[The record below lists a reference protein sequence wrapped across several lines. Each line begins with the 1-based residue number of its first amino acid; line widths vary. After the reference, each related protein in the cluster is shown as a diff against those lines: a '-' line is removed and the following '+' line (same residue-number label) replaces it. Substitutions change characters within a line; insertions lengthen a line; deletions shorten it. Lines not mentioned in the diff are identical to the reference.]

1 MLVYTINNVLIVNFD
16 RIQTFLIRRNDYDIF
31 IWLQLREVF
40 IRVNFVEKELRF
52 EVVVKIESLLHQ
64 LIQLPRDYLLVKVPS
79 DFILL

>member
-1 MLVYTINNVLIVNFD
+1 MLVYTINDVLIVNFD
-16 RIQTFLIRRNDYDIF
+16 RIKTFLIRRNDYDIF
-31 IWLQLREVF
+31 VWLQLREVF

-52 EVVVKIESLLHQ
+52 EVVIKIESLLHQ